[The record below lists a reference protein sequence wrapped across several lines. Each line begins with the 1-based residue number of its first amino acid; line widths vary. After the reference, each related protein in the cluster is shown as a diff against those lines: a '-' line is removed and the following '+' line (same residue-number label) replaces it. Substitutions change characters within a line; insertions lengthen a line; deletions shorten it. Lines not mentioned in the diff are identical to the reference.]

1 MMPYILH
8 VSILLAVCLLFYKL
22 LLQKE
27 TFFQLNRYILLAG
40 LIFSFSLP
48 LLQVPQEWSLQ
59 KTDHT
64 VTSTPPF
71 ANIPLTDPLVNSNKP
86 PEEKALTPPPKQNYF
101 DTEHLANAVIWL
113 YWFGVIAFG
122 INFLVQLISLLYKA
136 YTLPVI
142 KDGCFRIVELTG
154 DQAPCSFGTAIFIN
168 PEKYDW
174 DTYNQILLHEKMHIR
189 QGHSFDLLLAELV
202 IVFQWFNP
210 LAWLYRKELENNL
223 EFFTDEQL
231 IEKAQVDKKAY
242 QVSLLKVTAPHFP
255 LSLTTNYNQSLLKKR
270 LIMMNARKS
279 NIHIVWK
286 YLFLFPVL
294 LFFVCLLNEPKS
306 YSRPYVNTKE
316 YTTSDDDMGT
326 TGSWFATI
334 KGDKVHFQFK
344 DDKDDNS
351 NSGTTFNLSEFKDL
365 PKDKQ
370 GTFSLTREA
379 GTMEFTGKFEGAQG
393 MGQYVFKAN
402 KAYSDDMKKEG
413 VDLRN
418 DQDVMVFFMVNVTRS
433 YVQMLKKNGYK
444 SFDRKDLI
452 PLAAL
457 NIDEDYILSFK
468 RNGFNNIS
476 LQDLIPLKSLGVDEA
491 YINEIKAAGY
501 PNVSADQ
508 LITFKAQGID
518 GKYIADIRKST
529 GSSSNTN
536 SNQNKS
542 SNQSKGGNQHK
553 NSNTNDGNNDN
564 DNDDATSP
572 DNIVAIKALDV
583 NPAYIQ
589 SLKEVGYGNLSSSD
603 LISMKSLGVTADYIK
618 GLQSQGFKDLSPS
631 DIISM
636 KSQDITG
643 DYAKGFAKV
652 GYTNIDANELITLKA
667 LNITPEYIKSFQDAG
682 YKDISIEDVIT
693 LKSQN
698 ITPQLIQEYKSLGF
712 DNVSINDVVSAKAT
726 GTTPAYIKSMKAK
739 GHNLKSIDKYMQL
752 KVLLD

>member
-1 MMPYILH
+1 MPYILH

-40 LIFSFSLP
+40 LILSFCLP
-48 LLQVPQEWSLQ
+48 LLPVPQDWSLQ
-59 KTDHT
+59 KTNHT

-71 ANIPLTDPLVNSNKP
+71 ANVPFTDPLVNSNKP
-86 PEEKALTPPPKQNYF
+86 PEEKAVTPLPKQNYF
-101 DTEHLANAVIWL
+101 DVEHLAKAVIWL
-113 YWFGVIAFG
+113 YWFGVIAFA

-142 KDGCFRIVELTG
+142 KDGRFRIVELTG
-154 DQAPCSFGTAIFIN
+154 DKAPCSFGNAIFIN

-231 IEKAQVDKKAY
+231 IEQAQVDKKAY
-242 QVSLLKVTAPHFP
+242 QMSLLKVTAPHFP

-270 LIMMNARKS
+270 LVMMNARKS
-279 NIHIVWK
+279 NVHIVWK

-294 LFFVCLLNEPKS
+294 LFFVCLLNEPKG

-316 YTTSDDDMGT
+316 YTTNDDDMST

-334 KGDKVHFQFK
+334 KGDKIHIQFK
-344 DDKDDNS
+344 DNKDDNS
-351 NSGTTFNLSEFKDL
+351 NNGTTFNLSEFKDL
-365 PKDKQ
+365 PRDKQ

-379 GTMEFTGKFEGAQG
+379 GTMEFTGKFEGNQG

-418 DQDVMVFFMVNVTRS
+418 DEDAMTFFMVNVTRS

-444 SFDRKDLI
+444 NFGREDLI
-452 PLAAL
+452 PLVAL

-491 YINEIKAAGY
+491 YIKDIKAAGY
-501 PNVSADQ
+501 PNVSANQ
-508 LITFKAQGID
+508 LITFKSQGID
-518 GKYIADIRKST
+518 GKYIADIKKST
-529 GSSSNTN
+529 GSASNG
-536 SNQNKS
+536 NQNK
-542 SNQSKGGNQHK
+542 
-553 NSNTNDGNNDN
+553 NSNKKDKDGDNEN
-564 DNDDATSP
+564 DNDDAASP

-636 KSQDITG
+636 KSQNITG
-643 DYAKGFAKV
+643 DYTKSFTKV
-652 GYTNIDANELITLKA
+652 GYTNIDANDLITLKA

-682 YKDISIEDVIT
+682 YKDISMQDAIT

-698 ITPQLIQEYKSLGF
+698 ITPQVIQEYKSLGF

-726 GTTPAYIKSMKAK
+726 GTTPAFIKSMKAK

-752 KVLLD
+752 KVVLD